1 MSPPP
6 PPSGGHTL
14 SLDPTEFAQNV
25 EPVLVQHGCDTVA
38 GGDCHGGGINGPAF
52 ELSPPTKK
60 DPQFDFDRVSLQV
73 NPTARDSSKILTKPL
88 AGNGVPHTGGKFF
101 ATVNDSGYQA
111 IHQWIMH
118 GVLQ

>member
-38 GGDCHGGGINGPAF
+38 GGDCHGGGINGTF
-52 ELSPPTKK
+52 ELSPPTAK
-60 DPQFDFDRVSLQV
+60 DPQFDFDQVSLQV
-73 NPTARDSSKILTKPL
+73 NPAERDSSKILLKPL
-88 AGNGVPHTGGKFF
+88 ANDGVLHAGGKAFSD
-101 ATVNDSGYQA
+101 VNDPGYQA